1 MLDFTVNGFIDECR
15 VASDWRIETVTDCDV
30 GFAQLWTELRSI
42 ANMDKEADQI
52 SIWIMNIQS

>member
-1 MLDFTVNGFIDECR
+1 MLDFTVNGFIDESR

-30 GFAQLWTELRSI
+30 GFAQLWTKLRSI